1 MADLIMTVPYVI
13 NQNVGIAYNRIMN
26 ELNGWVGFMDHDIY
40 FANAGWYELFVDA
53 IDRLGKKAGFIT
65 CVTNRIGCQLQ
76 KQPGVDRNNHDIRYH
91 KKMARQVYDQSG
103 NEIIDITE
111 SPFSPSALVFITHKE
126 AWQKV
131 GGFSERK
138 HIGCDNDY
146 CGRLKCEGY
155 RLFLIKGLYVY
166 HWYRANPE

>member
-1 MADLIMTVPYVI
+1 MAGLIMTVPFVI
-13 NQNVGIAYNRIMN
+13 NQKVGIAYNRIMN
-26 ELNGWVGFMDHDIY
+26 ELDGWVGFMDHDIF
-40 FANAGWYELFVDA
+40 FANPSWYELFTNA
-53 IDRLGKKAGFIT
+53 IDRLGENAGFIT

-91 KKMARQVYDQSG
+91 KKIAREVYDQSG
-103 NEIIDITE
+103 NEIVDITD
-111 SPFSPSALVFITHKE
+111 SPFSPSALVFVTHKK

-146 CGRLKCEGY
+146 CGRLKRSGY
-155 RLFLIKGLYVY
+155 RLFIVKGLYVY